1 MGKLVYSTDPEP
13 APLPPAPQAAEKPLK
28 QQTATVAR
36 DRKRRKGK
44 TVTVISGLQHNP
56 DTLRE
61 LLKNLQKHLGTGGTI
76 KDGEKGPEIEVQGD
90 HRERAGA
97 LLIELGYKVKVSG
110 R

>member
-1 MGKLVYSTDPEP
+1 MGKLVYSTDP
-13 APLPPAPQAAEKPLK
+13 APTSPPAPPPEKPLK

-56 DTLRE
+56 DALRE
-61 LLKNLQKHLGTGGTI
+61 LLKNLQKALGAGGTV
-76 KDGEKGPEIEVQGD
+76 KDGEKGPEIEIQGD

-110 R
+110 G

>member
-13 APLPPAPQAAEKPLK
+13 APLPPPKAAEKSPK

-44 TVTVISGLQHNP
+44 TVTVISGLHHNP
-56 DTLRE
+56 ETLRE
-61 LLKNLQKHLGTGGTI
+61 LLKNLQKALGAGGTV
-76 KDGEKGPEIEVQGD
+76 KESEKGPEIEIQGD

-97 LLIELGYKVKVSG
+97 LLIELGYKVKYSG
-110 R
+110 G

>member
-1 MGKLVYSTDPEP
+1 MGKLVYSTDPAPTSPP
-13 APLPPAPQAAEKPLK
+13 ALPPPEKPLK

-44 TVTVISGLQHNP
+44 TVTVISGLHHNP
-56 DTLRE
+56 DALRE
-61 LLKNLQKHLGTGGTI
+61 LLKNLQKALGAGGTV
-76 KDGEKGPEIEVQGD
+76 KDGEKGPEIEIQGD

-110 R
+110 G